1 MALGYAFKKP
11 LASEIFK
18 SWPNAASK
26 LSGVPFILV
35 LVLLAG
41 ILLRHIVFGKVT
53 PHNFYIP
60 TPV

>member
-11 LASEIFK
+11 LASDIFK

-41 ILLRHIVFGKVT
+41 IILRHIVFGKVT
-53 PHNFYIP
+53 PHNF
-60 TPV
+60 